1 MYMIPVEGASKIKR
15 GFMSV
20 NNNNMSQG
28 QVSVNLMIVLRV
40 AVKMEI
46 VIVNRIKLIQS
57 IKLHKKLKK
66 RRRVK
71 IMMIKANKYCLNMVN
86 MLT

>member
-28 QVSVNLMIVLRV
+28 QVSVNLMIVLKV
-40 AVKMEI
+40 AVKME
-46 VIVNRIKLIQS
+46 IVNRIKLIQS

>member
-1 MYMIPVEGASKIKR
+1 
-15 GFMSV
+15 MSV